1 MVRSFS
7 HKLEFYLSSILFIY
21 YNKCEGGC
29 LKRAP
34 LTNNYEIRKFI
45 ITSNIENIS

>member
-1 MVRSFS
+1 M
-7 HKLEFYLSSILFIY
+7 LYLFFIYLFFFLFIY

-34 LTNNYEIRKFI
+34 ITNTFSSINKNYDK
-45 ITSNIENIS
+45 NENKKSYNN